1 MVIALL
7 AGGTGGA
14 KLAVGLRDALE
25 GSARP
30 GSHETGSD
38 STPEL
43 DVIANT
49 GDDVEIYGVHV
60 SPDPDLITFRLAGV
74 IDERGFGIA
83 GESHDEM
90 DRRRAAGEDVWF
102 ELGDSDLAVCRLR
115 ADAIAAGATQTQA
128 HAVATAAYSTGLA
141 RVLPMSDQPVRTVI
155 DTPQGPRPLQEFM
168 IRDRCEPEIQSV
180 TFSGIDDARPSEQV
194 ARAIAR
200 ADAIVIGPSNPVIS
214 IGPILALPGLTET
227 LRSAKAPV
235 VAVSPFVGGKV
246 LKGPTAK
253 FMAATG
259 APPGTSGVAG
269 FYGDLVDLWIADE
282 PAGDAETVIADV
294 RMDDAVA
301 QLRVARTV
309 LDAVTALTGS
319 AA

>member
-14 KLAVGLRDALE
+14 TLAVGLRDALQA
-25 GSARP
+25 SARSGDHGTDEEP
-30 GSHETGSD
+30 AA
-38 STPEL
+38 EL
-43 DVIANT
+43 EVVANT
-49 GDDVEIYGVHV
+49 GDDIEIYDVHV

-90 DRRRAAGEDVWF
+90 NRRRAAGEDVWF
-102 ELGDSDLAVCRLR
+102 ELGDSDLAVCRMR
-115 ADAIAAGATQTQA
+115 AAAIASGATQSQA
-128 HAVATAAYSTGLA
+128 HAIATAAYPTGLA

-155 DTPQGPRPLQEFM
+155 DTPRGPRSLQEYM
-168 IRDRCEPEIQSV
+168 IRDRCEPAIQRV
-180 TFSGIDDARPSEQV
+180 TFTGADDARPSAPVVQ
-194 ARAIAR
+194 AIAR

-214 IGPILALPGLTET
+214 IGPILSLPGLTDV
-227 LRSAKAPV
+227 LRSSGAPI
-235 VAVSPFVGGKV
+235 VAVSPYVNGKV

-253 FMAATG
+253 FMAAAG
-259 APPGTSGVAG
+259 ARPGSNGVVD

-282 PAGDAETVIADV
+282 PLDGAESLIADV
-294 RMDDAVA
+294 DMDGAAAQMRVAQTTLSAVA
-301 QLRVARTV
+301 RLI
-309 LDAVTALTGS
+309 GS

>member
-14 KLAVGLRDALE
+14 KLAVGLREALDVSSRSGNRDADA
-25 GSARP
+25 GPVS
-30 GSHETGSD
+30 
-38 STPEL
+38 EL

-49 GDDVEIYGVHV
+49 GDDIEIYGVHV

-90 DRRRAAGEDVWF
+90 NRRREAGEDVWF
-102 ELGDSDLAVCRLR
+102 ELGDSDLAVCRMR

-128 HAVATAAYSTGLA
+128 HAVATAAYPTKPA
-141 RVLPMSDQPVRTVI
+141 CVLPMSDQPVRTVI
-155 DTPQGPRPLQEFM
+155 GTPRGPRPLQEYM
-168 IRDRCEPEIQSV
+168 IRDRCEPPIQGVNFAGVEDASPSV
-180 TFSGIDDARPSEQV
+180 PV

-214 IGPILALPGLTET
+214 IGPILALPGMKEM
-227 LRSAKAPV
+227 LRSADAPV
-235 VAVSPFVGGKV
+235 VAVSPFVGGEV

-253 FMAATG
+253 FIAASG

-282 PAGDAETVIADV
+282 PAGDADTLIADV
-294 RMDDAVA
+294 RMNDDAG
-301 QLRVARTV
+301 QFRVARTTIEAA
-309 LDAVTALTGS
+309 AVLTGS
-319 AA
+319 TA